1 MGFGGRMFDPA
12 TSSEADAYTAR
23 FMVAITSWIAT
34 GAYAAIVWAMY
45 KSMVKNF
52 DMTIRKQS
60 R

>member
-1 MGFGGRMFDPA
+1 MRRQAEFAFSDPENVAANRFLLFLFG
-12 TSSEADAYTAR
+12 
-23 FMVAITSWIAT
+23 WIAT
-34 GAYAAIVWAMY
+34 GGYALVVWSMY